1 MHLIR
6 IMIVFFISGVLFSS
20 LAVAKS
26 NSDCLQHLGGGYGD
40 AECYSELQKDL
51 TVQSKFIYNKLRAT
65 MRNGNVHAKLL
76 DEYMET
82 QDASVRY
89 CELPRNAGAKWKTE
103 HDGSMFSALRE
114 ECIYNLRKAQ
124 NQFLKDLLDMANW

>member
-1 MHLIR
+1 MHRIRNWVLIL
-6 IMIVFFISGVLFSS
+6 ISGVLFFS

-26 NSDCLQHLGGGYGD
+26 TPDCLQHLGGGYGD
-40 AECYSELQKDL
+40 AVCYSELQKDL
-51 TVQSKFIYNKLRAT
+51 MAQNKIIYNELRAT
-65 MRNGNVHAKLL
+65 MPNGNVHAKLL
-76 DEYMET
+76 DQYMAT

-89 CELPRNAGAKWKTE
+89 CELPRNAGAKWETE
-103 HDGSMFSALRE
+103 HDGSMFPALQQ